1 MNMRKI
7 CLFMVI
13 LLYAAICHAQTFVS
27 ASEMLEMI
35 QMETYQANQ
44 YMRKKAGYKKI
55 KLGDYSTGYYKG
67 CSAEGMCLATNTS
80 QVWMELKNIK
90 VGVSTGVTVN
100 NEPGDLDSRN
110 IEAVV
115 YGKKSLMVWQSQLK
129 QLGYKLRKWQNELG
143 IEEWTY
149 KKENVNYAFHLMY
162 IRQQNGYCRLTVWDP
177 YYLHPGGVS
186 F

>member
-129 QLGYKLRKWQNELG
+129 QLGYKLTKWQNELG